1 MATSV
6 TQKPSGQVEIGF
18 LGGTFTGYIR
28 ENESKESTADLE
40 YIQDEDAND
49 AIAVVS
55 NPGVRFTVDGVVKAG
70 TTLPAKG
77 DVVTYGSASYLVE
90 SVSARST
97 NKVRRFS
104 MTLYKPDNTTWGS
117 SGSNT

>member
-1 MATSV
+1 MPTSV
-6 TQKPSGQVEIGF
+6 TQLPAGQVEIGF
-18 LGGTFTGYIR
+18 LGGTFSGYIR

-55 NPGVRFTVDGVVKAG
+55 NPGARFTVDGVVKSG
-70 TTLPAKG
+70 TSLPAKG
-77 DVVTYGSASYLVE
+77 DTVTYASASYIVE
-90 SVSARST
+90 SVSVRST

-104 MTLYKPDNTTWGS
+104 MTLYKPTNTTWS
-117 SGSNT
+117 SGGNA

>member
-6 TQKPSGQVEIGF
+6 TQNPTGQVVIGF

-28 ENESKESTADLE
+28 ENESQESTADLE

-49 AIAVVS
+49 AIAIVS
-55 NPGVRFTVDGVVKAG
+55 NPGVRFTVDGIVKSG
-70 TTLPAKG
+70 TSLPTKG
-77 DVVTYGSASYLVE
+77 STVTYGSDKYLVE
-90 SVSARST
+90 SISARST

-104 MTLYKPDNTTWGS
+104 MTLYKPDNTTWA
-117 SGSNT
+117 

>member
-1 MATSV
+1 MPTSV
-6 TQKPSGQVEIGF
+6 TQNPAGQVEIGF

-28 ENESKESTADLE
+28 ENESRESTADIE

-49 AIAVVS
+49 AVAVVS
-55 NPGVRFTVDGVVKAG
+55 NPGARFTVDGVVRAG

-77 DVVTYGSASYLVE
+77 GVVTYGGVGYIVE

-97 NKVRRFS
+97 SKARRFS
-104 MTLYKPDNTTWGS
+104 MTLYKPTNTTWSS